1 MYRHVKSFST
11 NQGNIFFSLF
21 SSTATAPIYPKKA
34 FLDSLVSRIVLL
46 LLAPL
51 FSQASTT
58 ACPAL
63 RVKQEWNLYTHNHCW
78 ILKNASSSTHCYSC
92 YSNSDT

>member
-1 MYRHVKSFST
+1 MHRHVKSFST

-34 FLDSLVSRIVLL
+34 FLDSLVSRITLLL

-63 RVKQEWNLYTHNHCW
+63 SLS
-78 ILKNASSSTHCYSC
+78 KNGTCTLITTAGF
-92 YSNSDT
+92 